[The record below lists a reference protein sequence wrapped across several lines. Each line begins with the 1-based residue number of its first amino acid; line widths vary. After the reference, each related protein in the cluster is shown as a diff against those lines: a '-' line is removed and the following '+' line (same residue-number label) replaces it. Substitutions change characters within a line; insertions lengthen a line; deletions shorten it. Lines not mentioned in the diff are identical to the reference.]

1 MNARSKKMAAAFVI
15 LIGAGFLAS
24 AGAAAGEPTYL
35 YRTTF
40 VRAAPGKLLEL
51 IDLYKGRMDVIAA
64 GGDEKPFWWRHTQ
77 GDQWDLMLLFPMEN
91 YSAFYAPDRV
101 ARRTRAAGASS
112 LPAAE
117 FAAKLQE
124 CTAWREDI
132 LVYGPPL
139 EAVRQGFTGTSFYHI
154 EIFASRPGKLAELCR
169 QREME
174 GAYQMAIGRPGYM
187 IFVRDLGAPWDVFT
201 LDCYRDMKHWAE
213 SGDLSKEKR
222 DQAARQAGFESSD
235 AIGPYMR
242 TLADFH
248 RDTQG
253 VAIR

>member
-91 YSAFYAPDRV
+91 YSAFYAPDR
-101 ARRTRAAGASS
+101 
-112 LPAAE
+112 
-117 FAAKLQE
+117 
-124 CTAWREDI
+124 
-132 LVYGPPL
+132 
-139 EAVRQGFTGTSFYHI
+139 
-154 EIFASRPGKLAELCR
+154 
-169 QREME
+169 
-174 GAYQMAIGRPGYM
+174 
-187 IFVRDLGAPWDVFT
+187 
-201 LDCYRDMKHWAE
+201 
-213 SGDLSKEKR
+213 
-222 DQAARQAGFESSD
+222 
-235 AIGPYMR
+235 
-242 TLADFH
+242 
-248 RDTQG
+248 
-253 VAIR
+253 